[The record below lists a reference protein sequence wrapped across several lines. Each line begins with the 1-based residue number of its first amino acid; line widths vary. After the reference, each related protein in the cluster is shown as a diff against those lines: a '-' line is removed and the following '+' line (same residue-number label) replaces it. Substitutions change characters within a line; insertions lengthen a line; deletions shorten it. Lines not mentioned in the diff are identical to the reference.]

1 MKKILILIISLN
13 SVLQSNAQNFK
24 QHKISLGF
32 TALQGLTD
40 GFRDASLF
48 GRIKNAGQWYNG
60 MESWKLKYKNQDP
73 QQGAAFFGSTTV
85 FVMFTDAPHLSNSI
99 SHMSG
104 EMAKVYMPDMTNKN
118 FWQKFKTVLV
128 YCTVRSAA
136 HNFVYGF
143 VFKKR

>member
-1 MKKILILIISLN
+1 MKKILILIIILSSTL
-13 SVLQSNAQNFK
+13 LGAAQNIK
-24 QHKISLGF
+24 QHKVSLGF

-40 GFRDASLF
+40 GLRDASLF

-60 MESWKLKYKNQDP
+60 MESWKLKYKNEDP
-73 QQGAAFFGSTTV
+73 AQGPAYFGSTTV
-85 FVMFTDAPHLSNSI
+85 FVMFTDLPHLSNSV
-99 SHMSG
+99 SHLSG